1 MMQQPMMMA
10 NGMYGTMQYGQTQVP
25 PLSPTPSSVSTVIDN
40 ESNAQQLKRSQHVEE
55 SVTEINRQMVN
66 GGGGHQYDRVEV
78 VDYDTGDVLDVIDV
92 VDQELEAS

>member
-1 MMQQPMMMA
+1 
-10 NGMYGTMQYGQTQVP
+10 MQYAQTQQGP